1 MQALPPELQLHVL
14 SYLTPADLAC
24 TARVSRAFAQ
34 LVAAPETWRALFARR
49 FAAADGAEEGAG
61 GCVALRRVENAW
73 REEVV
78 RREERER

>member
-14 SYLTPADLAC
+14 SYLSPPDLAC
-24 TARVSRAFAQ
+24 IARVSRAYAQ

-49 FAAADGAEEGAG
+49 FAAADGAEGASG
-61 GCVALRRVENAW
+61 GCVALRRLEGAW